1 MKPKIK
7 KEIKNYMHEVVAKA
21 IRKIEQNSKI
31 VKTAHASATISSFT
45 LVKHSEVDWNI

>member
-31 VKTAHASATISSFT
+31 VKTAMP
-45 LVKHSEVDWNI
+45 VQP